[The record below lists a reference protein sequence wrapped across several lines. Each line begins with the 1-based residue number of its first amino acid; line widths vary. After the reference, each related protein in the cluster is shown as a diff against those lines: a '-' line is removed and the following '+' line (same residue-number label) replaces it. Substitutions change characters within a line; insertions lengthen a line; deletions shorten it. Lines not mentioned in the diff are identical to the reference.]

1 MATNEGGDVGDEDGQ
16 GDQGNQDDQQAIPIT
31 GEELRETFPRAGA
44 RDSGDISVLELPGR
58 EAATVPNSNVLRP
71 ELAEQLE
78 HDLYAHQA
86 EALEA
91 LECGKNICVAT
102 STASGKTR
110 IYALQIARHYLDARE
125 RAAETGAG
133 KGRQNGGEKTGAVSG
148 PTPTAY
154 ICYPTKALS
163 RDQERELN
171 DFYDDLGL
179 DITVRVYDGDTERGE
194 TRRQIREEADIIIT
208 NFAGVNTYLHDH
220 DRWARF
226 FSACDLV
233 VIDESHTYTGVHG
246 MHVAWIIRRL
256 KRVLASYDADPQF
269 ILTSATIGN
278 PGAHSSTLIDDQV
291 TVIDEDGSPT
301 GPREL
306 VLWNPPPQSSEK
318 DGDRAGAEDAVTD
331 RVPATV
337 EAPRLLSHLT
347 YHDAQ
352 TLLFTPSRKL
362 AELSVKRAAKHRR
375 DRSRYYTNPDRGSA
389 IEPYHAGHSRR
400 NRHGTEH
407 QLKTGVLDGVAST
420 NALELGINVGEMDAT
435 VQLGYPGQRQS
446 FWQQIGR
453 AGRGSKRALSV
464 LVAGHRTLDQYVV
477 NNSEYLLEN
486 DVEDAVVDTE
496 NDAVFAQHLLCAA
509 AELALDESDAGAGG
523 LADRERLEQA
533 VEMWRRAGKLTGHL
547 ETGVS
552 YTGPPRPQRSIS
564 LYATTGE
571 EYTVE
576 LADGVDERHDPE
588 MEPLA
593 EERVLR
599 DFHEGAVRLHEGQQY
614 EVCAV
619 DHTTPRPSVTLRPTD
634 VAYHTRTRTDV
645 TVLDAVSE
653 ESREIGTFTLHF
665 GRGRVLVY
673 HDAYDE
679 VAIHGGKKQ
688 AQQLPTGNPPLS
700 METQLCWLEVPERV
714 ESTLVERYRDFS
726 VPELDSDLADTA
738 HLGYAGGLHAAEHA
752 TIGVAPLELMVD
764 KRDLGGL
771 ATLSIDSH
779 LASATADEN
788 GDDETSVGED
798 PAPQNIAAAE
808 ATVRELA
815 MGLERKPASGWFIYD
830 GIDGGLGF
838 SRAIYE
844 NFEAV
849 ARRAR
854 DLIENCDCGR
864 IDGCPA
870 CVMDDQCG
878 NDNQPLHR
886 GAAVDVLDHLLASAS
901 GDGSVLGSDLPI
913 DDGEDGD
920 RDGNEGGNGAGD
932 EDEHETGEV
941 DDRRPPLF
949 YA

>member
-1 MATNEGGDVGDEDGQ
+1 MGIDTDSDTDVEGDKDRDRDRDSDGSTDTDADVDTDRSSGRT
-16 GDQGNQDDQQAIPIT
+16 DDRQNVPIT
-31 GEELRETFPRAGA
+31 GDELLETFPRA
-44 RDSGDISVLELPGR
+44 RSRESDDVSILELPGR
-58 EAATVPNSNVLRP
+58 DASAVPNAEVLRP
-71 ELAEQLE
+71 ELADPLDD
-78 HDLYAHQA
+78 DLYTHQA
-86 EALEA
+86 AALRA
-91 LECGKNICVAT
+91 LGRGENVCVAT

-110 IYALQIARHYLDARE
+110 IYALQIARHYLDARA
-125 RAAETGAG
+125 RGDGTDA
-133 KGRQNGGEKTGAVSG
+133 
-148 PTPTAY
+148 TAY
-154 ICYPTKALS
+154 VCYPTKALS

-171 DFYDDLGL
+171 EFYDTLGL
-179 DITVRVYDGDTERGE
+179 DISVRVYDGDTERGD
-194 TRRQIREEADIIIT
+194 TRRQIRETADVIIT

-226 FSACDLV
+226 LSACELV
-233 VIDESHTYTGVHG
+233 VVDESHTYTGVHG
-246 MHVAWIIRRL
+246 MHVAWIVRRL
-256 KRVLASYDADPQF
+256 KRVLEYYDADPQF
-269 ILTSATIGN
+269 VLTSATIGN
-278 PGAHSSTLIDDQV
+278 PGAHSSSLVGEPV
-291 TVIDEDGSPT
+291 TVVDEDGSPT

-306 VLWNPPPQSSEK
+306 VLWNPPPQAREESDEEHASGSSGDETPT
-318 DGDRAGAEDAVTD
+318 DGGEDAITD

-337 EAPRLLSHLT
+337 EAPKLLSHLA

-362 AELSVKRAAKHRR
+362 AELSVKRASKHRR
-375 DRSRYYTNPDRGSA
+375 DRSRYYANPDRGSA

-407 QLKTGVLDGVAST
+407 RLKTGLLDGVAST

-446 FWQQIGR
+446 FWQQLGR
-453 AGRGSKRALSV
+453 AGRGTKRALSV
-464 LVAGHRTLDQYVV
+464 LVAGHRTVDQYVV
-477 NNSEYLLEN
+477 NNPDYLLET

-496 NDAVFAQHLLCAA
+496 NDAVFARHLLCAA
-509 AELALDESDAGAGG
+509 DELALDESDGSAAGFAER
-523 LADRERLEQA
+523 DRLERA
-533 VEMWRRAGKLTGHL
+533 VEMWRRSGRLSGHL

-552 YTGPPRPQRSIS
+552 YTGPPRPQGSIS

-571 EYTVE
+571 EYAVE
-576 LADGVDERHDPE
+576 LAEDADERHDPE

-599 DFHEGAVRLHEGQQY
+599 DFHEGAVRLHEGKQY

-634 VAYHTRTRTDV
+634 VDYYTRTRTDV

-653 ESREIGTFTLHF
+653 ESRDIGSVRLHF

-673 HDAYDE
+673 HGTYDK
-679 VAIHGGKKQ
+679 VAVHGGQKKERMI
-688 AQQLPTGNPPLS
+688 PTENPPLS
-700 METQLCWLEVPERV
+700 METQLCWLEVPDRV
-714 ESTLVERYRDFS
+714 ETALIGKYREFS
-726 VPELDSDLADTA
+726 VPELDGELAETA

-779 LASATADEN
+779 LATATEN
-788 GDDETSVGED
+788 GETDAREN
-798 PAPQNIAAAE
+798 ANATPQNIAAAE
-808 ATVRELA
+808 ATVREIA
-815 MGLERKPASGWFIYD
+815 SELEHEPASGWFIYD

-849 ARRAR
+849 AARAR
-854 DLIENCDCGR
+854 DLIVDCDCGR
-864 IDGCPA
+864 VDGCPV

-878 NDNQPLHR
+878 NNNRPLHR
-886 GAAVDVLDHLLASAS
+886 DAAVDVLDQ
-901 GDGSVLGSDLPI
+901 VLGNADVDDLEPYLP
-913 DDGEDGD
+913 DDEF
-920 RDGNEGGNGAGD
+920 GG
-932 EDEHETGEV
+932 
-941 DDRRPPLF
+941 DRRPPLF